1 MQFCSE
7 ELHRKCQAQFVKPEI
22 KEDTSMTIAQLE
34 LAAMSNPVLHASAT
48 MKALVYHS
56 ADKIAWEDKPRPAIQ
71 HAGDAIIRM
80 TTSTICGTDLHILKG
95 DLPSVTGGRI
105 LGHEGIGVIEQVGT
119 GVSEF
124 HVGDKVIIS
133 CVTACLKCDFCRKGM
148 YSHCRHGGWI
158 LGNTLDGTQA
168 EYVRIP
174 HADGSLYSFP
184 AGGDEEALVMLSDIL
199 PTGFECGVL
208 NGQVKPGDTVAIV
221 GAGPVGLAVLLTAQ
235 FYSPAAIFIVDLDEK
250 RLAVAKQFGATTPIN
265 SSDGHAAHHV
275 MELTEGAGVDV
286 AIEAVGLPDTFDICQ
301 AIVAAG
307 GRIANVG
314 VHGKPVE
321 LHLEKLWDRN
331 ISLTTRLVDTITTPV
346 LLKMVH
352 SGKLQPQKLVTHRFA
367 MNDIMKAYDTFGNA
381 ADDGALK
388 VLLKN
393 DGSR

>member
-1 MQFCSE
+1 
-7 ELHRKCQAQFVKPEI
+7 
-22 KEDTSMTIAQLE
+22 MTTAE
-34 LAAMSNPVLHASAT
+34 LAPSTTKATPTASTT
-48 MKALVYHS
+48 MKALVYHGPQ
-56 ADKIAWEDKPRPAIQ
+56 KFAWEDKPRPTLQ
-71 HAGDAIIRM
+71 DPGDAIVRI

-95 DLPSVTGGRI
+95 DLPSVTDGRI
-105 LGHEGIGVIEQVGT
+105 LGHEGIGVVEQAGT

-133 CVTACLKCDFCRKGM
+133 CVTACLKCDFCRRGM
-148 YSHCRHGGWI
+148 YSHCRQGGWI

-184 AGGDEEALVMLSDIL
+184 AGGDEEGLVMLSDIL

-221 GAGPVGLAVLLTAQ
+221 GSGPVGLAVLLTAQ
-235 FYSPAAIFIVDLDEK
+235 FYSPAAIFMIDLDDK
-250 RLAVAKQFGATTPIN
+250 RLAVAKEFGATTLVN
-265 SSDGHAAHHV
+265 STDGHAAERM

-286 AIEAVGLPDTFDICQ
+286 AIEAVGIPATFNICQ
-301 AIVAAG
+301 AIVAPG

-331 ISLTTRLVDTITTPV
+331 ISLTTRLVDTVTTPM
-346 LLKMVH
+346 LLKVVR
-352 SGKLQPQKLVTHRFA
+352 SGKLQPKKLVTHRFA
-367 MNDIMKAYDTFGNA
+367 MTDIMNAYDTFANA
-381 ADDGALK
+381 AKEGALK
-388 VLLKN
+388 VILT
-393 DGSR
+393 SARSV

>member
-1 MQFCSE
+1 MSSSVC
-7 ELHRKCQAQFVKPEI
+7 KAEI

-34 LAAMSNPVLHASAT
+34 LAARSNPVLHASAT

-56 ADKIAWEDKPRPAIQ
+56 AGKIAWEDKPRPTIQ

-95 DLPSVTGGRI
+95 DLPSVTGDRI

-124 HVGDKVIIS
+124 HVGEKVIIS

-184 AGGDEEALVMLSDIL
+184 PGGDEEALLMLSDIL

-221 GAGPVGLAVLLTAQ
+221 GAGPVGLAVLMTAQ
-235 FYSPAAIFIVDLDEK
+235 FYSPAAIFMVDLDEK
-250 RLAVAKQFGATTPIN
+250 RLAVAKQFGAN
-265 SSDGHAAHHV
+265 SLVNGSDGHAAHHV

-331 ISLTTRLVDTITTPV
+331 ISLTTRLVDTITTPM